1 MKQKLILM
9 VTVLAVFAAACGS
22 DASTETTWA
31 TDEAP
36 RSVTT
41 WATGIVEEEYTTEA
55 TVATEAAEVTT
66 EELTEE
72 SYDGVTFNEER
83 QAPPVEARRDSL
95 STFAMDVDT
104 GSYNIARRF
113 LADGRLP
120 DPASVRPEEFVNA
133 LDYHYPGPDD
143 GFAIHLMGGE
153 TPFTD
158 RDSVLLQVGLQ
169 AVRVDEEDRPPANL
183 TFVIDV
189 SGSMEREDRLETVKD
204 ALEIL
209 VSELRPSDQVA
220 IVTYGSQARV
230 ELRPTSVEE
239 SDEILSVIR
248 SLETNGSTN
257 AEAGLKLAYEMA
269 DEAFSSRAINRVI
282 LASDGVANVGNTSA
296 EGILESVGDWARRD
310 IQLVTVGFGMGNY
323 NDAFME
329 QLADRGDGFY
339 GYVDTLD
346 EAYDLF
352 SEQLT
357 GTLYTVALDAKVQV
371 EFNPDA
377 VDEYRLIG
385 YENREIADND
395 FRDDSVDAGE
405 VGAGHSV
412 TALYEVTLT
421 RDARSSDEL
430 ANVQIRWIDPDSNRA
445 VESGESI
452 DVGDLFR
459 SFEDAPPSFQIATTV
474 GAFAEVLREARYGDD
489 TSLDEL
495 SELADDLA
503 RNLDDKKLDEFAE
516 MVYDAS
522 RLAR

>member
-1 MKQKLILM
+1 MKHKLILM
-9 VTVLAVFAAACGS
+9 ITALSLIATACGS
-22 DASTETTWA
+22 SDTTEDTWA
-31 TDEAP
+31 IDDAQ
-36 RSVTT
+36 RSTTT
-41 WATGIVEEEYTTEA
+41 WATGIVDEPKTATTEA
-55 TVATEAAEVTT
+55 AAVT
-66 EELTEE
+66 EERMEE
-72 SYDGVTFNEER
+72 EAYDGVTFTEER
-83 QAPPVEARRDSL
+83 QAPAVDAGRDRL

-120 DPASVRPEEFVNA
+120 DPASVRPEEFINA

-158 RDSVLLQVGLQ
+158 RDTVLLQVGLQ
-169 AVRVDEEDRPPANL
+169 AVRVEAEDRPPANL

-189 SGSMEREDRLETVKD
+189 SGSMDREDRLETVKD
-204 ALEIL
+204 TLEIL

-220 IVTYGSQARV
+220 IVTYGTQARV
-230 ELRPTSVEE
+230 ELRPTSIEE
-239 SDEILSVIR
+239 SDEILDVIR
-248 SLETNGSTN
+248 ALRTNGSTN
-257 AEAGLKLAYEMA
+257 AEAGLRLGYDLA

-282 LASDGVANVGNTSA
+282 LASDGVANVGVTSA

-323 NDAFME
+323 NDTFME
-329 QLADRGDGFY
+329 QLADQGDGFY
-339 GYVDTLD
+339 GYVDTLE

-352 SEQLT
+352 AEQLT

-371 EFNPDA
+371 EFNPQA

-385 YENREIADND
+385 YENRAIADED
-395 FRDDSVDAGE
+395 FRNDSVDAGE

-412 TALYEVTLT
+412 TALYEVLLT

-430 ANVQIRWIDPDSNRA
+430 ADVQIRWIDPDSNRA
-445 VESGESI
+445 VEAGERI
-452 DVGDLFR
+452 DVGDLVR
-459 SFEDAPPSFQIATTV
+459 SFDDAPRSFQLATTV
-474 GAFAEVLREARYGDD
+474 GAFAEVLRDARYGDD

-495 SELADDLA
+495 SELADELA
-503 RNLDDKKLDEFAE
+503 REFDDEKLDDFAD